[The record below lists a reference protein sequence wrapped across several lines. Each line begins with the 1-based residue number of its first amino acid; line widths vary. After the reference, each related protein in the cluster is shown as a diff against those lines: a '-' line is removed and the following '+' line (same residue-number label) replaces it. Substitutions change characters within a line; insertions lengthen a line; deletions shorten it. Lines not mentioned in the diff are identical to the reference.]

1 MRSLENCLIQ
11 KNGRIVDAADFPTN
25 LSINKYDY
33 IVNNYGGH
41 EGLKVDRINDS
52 IIDMD
57 GKMQFKISP
66 FGTIVK
72 PYEE

>member
-1 MRSLENCLIQ
+1 MRSLENCFIQ
-11 KNGRIVDAADFPTN
+11 KNGRIVDAAKIPTN

-33 IVNNYGGH
+33 IANNYGGN
-41 EGLKVDRINDS
+41 EGLKVDRIIDS

-66 FGTIVK
+66 FDTIVK